1 MSGALPRRA
10 RRLAGSAVT
19 LVAFTLPVYL
29 FAGLNPSPS
38 YSREPAPRVALTSAQ
53 LARARAFPMIAGG
66 VPVLTYHDVTD
77 DDGGP
82 RAVSPALLAAHM
94 AILRAAGFHA
104 IGLRE
109 LLAYLEHGASLPPRP
124 VLITFD
130 DGLHTTWSTADS
142 ILEENGFRGVAFLIA
157 GQIGRHRPYYMNGG
171 EVRDLLGSGRWDV
184 GAHTFL
190 GHGDVAVDDRGGTG
204 PFLTNR
210 AWLPDAG
217 RLETREEFA
226 ARVARDLDRGTA
238 ALEALG
244 ASRPEVFAY
253 PFAVDDAP
261 ADDPALAGILRRAVD
276 ARYRVS
282 FVDDAGARAAVRPG
296 EGLRELPR
304 IAVTSSVTPE
314 GLLDMIQAA
323 MPVPPRLRGLAPARW
338 VGERGR
344 PVPTTAFRGGRL
356 ALRTGVGL
364 WDAAYFSPEQTA
376 AWRNYAV
383 SLRVAGL
390 GRGDSGANATLVM
403 RASERPRDPRVAV
416 TLAAGRVTLQQ
427 VATAGSVPVASTVVD
442 ERADHR
448 LDVTIEG
455 DAVAISVDGRL
466 ALRHTVRWS
475 TSGGIGLGAWR
486 ARTRSPQPTFSDLVV
501 ARA

>member
-1 MSGALPRRA
+1 MRGVLPRRA

-19 LVAFTLPVYL
+19 LVAFTVPVYL
-29 FAGLNPSPS
+29 FAGLSPAPS
-38 YSREPAPRVALTSAQ
+38 YSREPAPRVALTAAQ
-53 LARARAFPMIAGG
+53 LARARAFTVLARG
-66 VPVLTYHDVTD
+66 VPVLTYHDVA

-82 RAVSPALLAAHM
+82 RAVSPRLLAAHM

-109 LLAYLEHGASLPPRP
+109 LLAYLEHGAELPPRP
-124 VLITFD
+124 ILLTFD
-130 DGLHTTWSTADS
+130 DGLHSAWTTADP
-142 ILEENGFRGVAFLIA
+142 ILEANGFRAVAFLIA
-157 GQIGRHRPYYMNGG
+157 GQLGRHRPYYMDAG

-217 RLETREEFA
+217 RLETRDEFA
-226 ARVARDLDRGTA
+226 GRVARDLDRGTA

-244 ASRPEVFAY
+244 AGRPRVFAY

-261 ADDPALAGILRRAVD
+261 ADDPALAGILRRTVN
-276 ARYRVS
+276 ARYPVS
-282 FVDDAGARAAVRPG
+282 FVDDAGARAAVRSG
-296 EGLRELPR
+296 VGLRELPR

-314 GLLDMIQAA
+314 GLLDMIQEA

-344 PVPTTAFRGGRL
+344 PVPTTAFIGSRL
-356 ALRTGVGL
+356 ELRTGVGL
-364 WDAAYFSPEQTA
+364 WDAAYFSPDQTS

-383 SLRVAGL
+383 SLRVRGL
-390 GRGDSGANATLVM
+390 GRADSGANATLM
-403 RASERPRDPRVAV
+403 LRASARPRDPRVAV
-416 TLAAGRVTLQQ
+416 TLAAGRVTLQR
-427 VATAGSVPVASTVVD
+427 VGASGSVPIASTVVD
-442 ERADHR
+442 ERSGHQ
-448 LDVTIEG
+448 LDVTVAG
-455 DAVAISVDGRL
+455 DMAAISVDGRI

-475 TSGGIGLGAWR
+475 TRGGIGLGAWR
-486 ARTRSPQPTFSDLVV
+486 ARMASPQPVFSDLVV